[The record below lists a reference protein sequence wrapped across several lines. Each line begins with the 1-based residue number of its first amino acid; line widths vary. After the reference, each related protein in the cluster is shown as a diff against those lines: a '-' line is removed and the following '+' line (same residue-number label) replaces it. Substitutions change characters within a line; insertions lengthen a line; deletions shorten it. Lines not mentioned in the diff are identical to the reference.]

1 MNILT
6 TLFVLANTAVSIT
19 LLVLWLRSHQH
30 TQALLLEAASLGT
43 TNTVIPANLSNL
55 IMERKKRVITV
66 EILNPTELA
75 IAKTKLAKP
84 LMGVAPDT
92 INKLVYKE
100 ARDILAEQL
109 PTFGVNADVKV
120 HVT

>member
-1 MNILT
+1 MNIGI
-6 TLFVLANTAVSIT
+6 TLLVLANTAISGT
-19 LLVLWLRSHQH
+19 LLFLWLRSHQH
-30 TQALLLEAASLGT
+30 TQALLLEATSLGAV
-43 TNTVIPANLSNL
+43 NTVIPANLNNI
-55 IMERKKRVITV
+55 IMARKKRIITV

-84 LMGVAPDT
+84 FIGVAPDT

-100 ARDILAEQL
+100 ARDILAKQL
-109 PTFGVNADVKV
+109 ITFGVNADVNI

>member
-1 MNILT
+1 MNILI
-6 TLFVLANTAVSIT
+6 TLFVLANTAVSVT

-30 TQALLLEAASLGT
+30 TQALLLESASLGT
-43 TNTVIPANLSNL
+43 TNTVIPANLEKL
-55 IMERKKRVITV
+55 IMERKKRVITI

-84 LMGVAPDT
+84 LMGLAPDT

-100 ARDILAEQL
+100 ARDIIAEQM
-109 PTFGVNADVKV
+109 PTFGVNAEVKV